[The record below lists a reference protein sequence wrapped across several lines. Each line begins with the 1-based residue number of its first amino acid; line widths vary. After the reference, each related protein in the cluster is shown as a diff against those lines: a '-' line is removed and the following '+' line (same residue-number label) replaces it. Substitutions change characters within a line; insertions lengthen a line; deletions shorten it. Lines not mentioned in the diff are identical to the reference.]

1 MVELSFRRPLQPSP
15 SHSEKQISSILRSI
29 FVGWTGMQSKG
40 KPAPVVG
47 RDGLAGSRGNTVAN
61 VQNLPTVEVD
71 ATFAQVVGLTE
82 GMKVYDLICPFMNFG
97 D

>member
-1 MVELSFRRPLQPSP
+1 VVELSFRQPSP
-15 SHSEKQISSILRSI
+15 GHSEKQVSSILRSV

-47 RDGLAGSRGNTVAN
+47 RDGLAGSRGNTLAN
-61 VQNLPTVEVD
+61 VQNLSTVEVD

-82 GMKVYDLICPFMNFG
+82 GMKVCDLIYPLMNLG

>member
-1 MVELSFRRPLQPSP
+1 
-15 SHSEKQISSILRSI
+15 
-29 FVGWTGMQSKG
+29 MQSKG

-47 RDGLAGSRGNTVAN
+47 RNGLAGSRGSTVTN
-61 VQNLPTVEVD
+61 IQTLPTVEVD

-82 GMKVYDLICPFMNFG
+82 GMKVHDLICPLMNLG